1 MGLLA
6 DAYSYAFTGRDLSE
20 HKLELAQHCDKIN
33 IGTKPKMY
41 TQELLNSDGVCWVD
55 VDKVRTGH
63 IQTVRQDR
71 NKRTNGM
78 WGEGAFG
85 FILIKGDNVAEICAL
100 SQTDSIIDRWKGMN
114 VGWVEL
120 TLLRK
125 SHWPLAGER
134 FPTIPRSFDHIILCH
149 LMSCQNPSKA
159 SLSWLFDI
167 DISKR

>member
-20 HKLELAQHCDKIN
+20 HKLELAQHCDTIN

-78 WGEGAFG
+78 
-85 FILIKGDNVAEICAL
+85 
-100 SQTDSIIDRWKGMN
+100 
-114 VGWVEL
+114 
-120 TLLRK
+120 
-125 SHWPLAGER
+125 
-134 FPTIPRSFDHIILCH
+134 
-149 LMSCQNPSKA
+149 
-159 SLSWLFDI
+159 
-167 DISKR
+167 